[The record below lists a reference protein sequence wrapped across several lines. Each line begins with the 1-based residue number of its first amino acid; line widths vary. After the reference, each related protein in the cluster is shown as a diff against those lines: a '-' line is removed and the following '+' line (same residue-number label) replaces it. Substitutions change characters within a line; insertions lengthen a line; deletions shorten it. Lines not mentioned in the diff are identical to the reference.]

1 MRWLTW
7 LLARSAPA
15 SRRIADS
22 GVDAAFATTTRIST
36 LRWPWLLFSR
46 GVAIDLGTTHT
57 RVSRTGQDGITHQ
70 ATVVALRTDARGHE
84 SVLVVGDAARRMIG
98 RTPPSIRAVRPLQ
111 GGALADFQATE
122 LLLRHLIQGEGSRL
136 WRVRPR
142 VVIAVPTGITAV
154 ERRALRE
161 AVHAGGARHV
171 HLIPTPL
178 AAALGSGLP
187 VQEPQASMIVDVG
200 GGTTDVAVMALGG
213 LVRAASIRVGGD
225 TLDHAIRSGVRRKFD
240 LSIGEEAAEQIKI
253 AIGRVSRDN
262 TPCSM
267 SVQGSDLMRR
277 EPKLIELGSDDVS
290 DALAEPMAAILQA
303 IHNVLEGIPPELAAD
318 LVDTGI
324 TLTGE
329 GSLLTGFDTLVHE
342 STHLPVTRSR
352 DPSTAVVLGCRL
364 CLDTPDLLAQLEIP

>member
-1 MRWLTW
+1 
-7 LLARSAPA
+7 
-15 SRRIADS
+15 
-22 GVDAAFATTTRIST
+22 
-36 LRWPWLLFSR
+36 
-46 GVAIDLGTTHT
+46 
-57 RVSRTGQDGITHQ
+57 
-70 ATVVALRTDARGHE
+70 
-84 SVLVVGDAARRMIG
+84 
-98 RTPPSIRAVRPLQ
+98 
-111 GGALADFQATE
+111 
-122 LLLRHLIQGEGSRL
+122 
-136 WRVRPR
+136 
-142 VVIAVPTGITAV
+142 
-154 ERRALRE
+154 
-161 AVHAGGARHV
+161 
-171 HLIPTPL
+171 
-178 AAALGSGLP
+178 
-187 VQEPQASMIVDVG
+187 
-200 GGTTDVAVMALGG
+200 MALGG

-225 TLDHAIRSGVRRKFD
+225 TLDPAIRSGVRRKFD

-318 LVDTGI
+318 LVATGI